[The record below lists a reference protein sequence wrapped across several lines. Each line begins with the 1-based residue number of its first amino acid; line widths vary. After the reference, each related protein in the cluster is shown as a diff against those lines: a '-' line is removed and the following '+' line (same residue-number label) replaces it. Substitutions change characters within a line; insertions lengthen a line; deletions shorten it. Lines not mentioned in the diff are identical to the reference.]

1 MWIVVPIQHGSGL
14 GLFLAKYFVK
24 SSTAVQ
30 EISEQTGNNI
40 NPDIDTSI
48 ETVLN
53 NPNKVH
59 FSDLAYFKVKIF
71 PPGGNDLRG
80 KFI

>member
-1 MWIVVPIQHGSGL
+1 M
-14 GLFLAKYFVK
+14 
-24 SSTAVQ
+24 
-30 EISEQTGNNI
+30 SEQTGNNI